1 VALLAARR
9 NLGFSPQCVLPNTL
23 VAGSPWKLP
32 EAKTTIAQV
41 FALLPNGPCFSTE
54 QSLRMEKPRGG

>member
-1 VALLAARR
+1 MALLAARR

-41 FALLPNGPCFSTE
+41 FALLPMFHAFRRNSP
-54 QSLRMEKPRGG
+54 